1 MCIHDPTD
9 AARIHLSQSSFAFTL
24 TSAHLIIPPPWRAPA
39 PYRWPCKRN
48 HAVKMAVLEQKQND
62 APCRDRRVIH
72 SSTRARTPVF
82 ARTKL
87 LPTAYT
93 RYYTHIHT
101 DDVVRYMA
109 PEMVDKREES
119 AGYGRVRDGTS

>member
-1 MCIHDPTD
+1 MQHASIYHNQ
-9 AARIHLSQSSFAFTL
+9 ALLFTL
-24 TSAHLIIPPPWRAPA
+24 IHT
-39 PYRWPCKRN
+39 CKHN
-48 HAVKMAVLEQKQND
+48 HAVKMAVLEQRQND

-72 SSTRARTPVF
+72 SSTPARTPVF
-82 ARTKL
+82 AH
-87 LPTAYT
+87 T